1 MTIELSALPSPDILE
16 TLDYEAIL
24 SQRIAKFKQLWEAVR
39 TSRPELN
46 LPAYDVEMLETDPVI
61 IVLEESA
68 YEELALRARVNDA
81 ARANL
86 LAHSTKADLDNL
98 AADHGVTRL
107 TGETDTALRE
117 RIVLADQG
125 QSCAGPE
132 EWYKFHARSVSVDI
146 RDVSVYRPG
155 TGPEIEIAI
164 LTLSNGGV
172 PTQALLDQVYVHLN
186 QNGIRGFNDVLS
198 VVAAV
203 RQTVNVVAEIWL
215 LPNTPPTVFDGL
227 EAGLREALIS
237 EGGIGF
243 DLNTSWIIAK
253 LAVAGIAKVN
263 LVSPEADIVMN
274 DYAAATFGTI
284 ALQNKGVSR

>member
-1 MTIELSALPSPDILE
+1 MVDLSLLPRPQIVED
-16 TLDYEAIL
+16 LDYEAIVA
-24 SQRIAKFKQLWEAVR
+24 RKIATFKQLWAAVR
-39 TSRPELN
+39 TSNPSLN
-46 LPAYDVEMLETDPVI
+46 LPDYDVEVLETDPVKVVI
-61 IVLEESA
+61 EADA
-68 YEELALRARVNDA
+68 YDELLLRARVNGA

-86 LAHSTKADLDNL
+86 LAYSTGTDLDNL

-132 EWYKFHARSVSVDI
+132 EWYKFHARTVSSDI

-155 TGPEIEIAI
+155 TGPEVEIAI
-164 LTLSNGGV
+164 LTISNGGV
-172 PTQALLDQVYVHLN
+172 PTQALLDQVYAHLN

-203 RQTVNVVAEIWL
+203 RQTVNVVADIWL
-215 LPNTPPTVFDGL
+215 LPNTPPAIFDGL
-227 EAGLREALIS
+227 ESGLRAALAA

-243 DLNTSWIIAK
+243 DLNASWIIAK
-253 LAVAGIAKVN
+253 LAVAGVAKVN
-263 LVSPEADIVMN
+263 LVSPSSDVVMS
-274 DYAAATFGTI
+274 DFAAATFGTI
-284 ALQNKGVSR
+284 TLQNKGVSR